1 MVPVDVEVLSQAFI
15 LKTMNKEWTD
25 MIKLQ
30 LITTNR
36 SFQRRLPISS
46 ALMSLPMTEAVKE
59 LMMMDQL
66 LVIS

>member
-25 MIKLQ
+25 MIMLQ